1 MSDEPSISQQAQGSY
16 IAQAAHGGSATV
28 NVVLP
33 ALSLTEK
40 QRKQNGSR
48 MLDRVHRIW
57 IKGVLEPSVQGA
69 AQIALELEN
78 KPSAV
83 VTPMWQ
89 EVRAFDTT
97 RRLSS
102 ADGSIVQVYDHAN
115 GEVLILGEP
124 G

>member
-69 AQIALELEN
+69 AQIALELEY
-78 KPSAV
+78 KPSAI
-83 VTPMWQ
+83 VTPLWHMLR
-89 EVRAFDTT
+89 EFDTT
-97 RRLSS
+97 RPLSS
-102 ADGSIVQVYDHAN
+102 ATASIVQAYNHAN
-115 GEVLILGEP
+115 GEVLIL
-124 G
+124 